1 MSFHFSFESASGEQ
15 RNLAPLRIAI
25 LGDFGAQTASA
36 ENRSTG
42 PLPVDC
48 DNFDKVFAQ
57 MGVTLDMPPCKEGTP
72 DLKLQFRNLEDF
84 HPDKLL
90 PRLDPLGHLTD
101 LWAKLLHPA
110 SSHAAAKEIQ
120 EILKIGAAPAETQ
133 PATATESVEAMLAR
147 LLEKPV
153 SEQHQASSPAQ
164 LANRLIQQIVGSNVP
179 GLHPQ
184 QSQLA
189 ALVDAELTACLRA
202 ILHHPSFQA
211 LEAVW
216 RGLDFLVRN
225 ITEEVKL
232 SIINTRQDE
241 LAAML
246 SAEDLA
252 KSVICRQ
259 LEEIRPAA
267 VLGLYTFGPQDSA
280 VLVGIARLAKACRAA
295 LVASAS
301 PHLVGCS
308 SFGAQPD
315 PDDWTKGSAAELESF
330 AGLRRRPE
338 AAHLG
343 LAMPRFLLRQPYG
356 KGSDAIEAFPFEE
369 MPAIPEHESY
379 LWGNP
384 ALLFGHLLADAFAA
398 HGSEMDVDGGGGEV
412 SGLPIHKFTRD
423 GETHVKPCAEAWL
436 NERAAAA
443 ILSHGIMPVLSVRGR
458 DAAQLLTL
466 RTISNPPVP
475 LAVRL
480 EFEE

>member
-15 RNLAPLRIAI
+15 RSLAPLRIAI
-25 LGDFGAQTASA
+25 LGDFGAPTASA
-36 ENRSTG
+36 EDRSAG

-48 DNFDKVFAQ
+48 DNFDKVFEQ
-57 MGVTLDMPPCKEGTP
+57 IGVTLDMPPCKEGCP
-72 DLKLQFRNLEDF
+72 ELKLQFRTLEDF
-84 HPDKLL
+84 HPDRLL
-90 PRLDPLGHLTD
+90 PRLDPLAHLTD
-101 LWAKLLHPA
+101 LRAKLLHPA
-110 SSHAAAKEIQ
+110 SSQAAAKEKQ
-120 EILKIGAAPAETQ
+120 EVLKIGTAPGEAPSAA
-133 PATATESVEAMLAR
+133 ATESVEEMLAR

-153 SEQHQASSPAQ
+153 SEPHQASSPAQ
-164 LANRLIQQIVGSNVP
+164 LAHRLIQQIVGSNVP

-189 ALVDAELTACLRA
+189 TLVDAELSACLRA

-232 SIINTRQDE
+232 FVINTRQDQ
-241 LAAML
+241 LATML

-252 KSVICRQ
+252 KSLICRQ
-259 LEEIRPAA
+259 LEKIRPAV
-267 VLGLYTFGPQDSA
+267 VLGLYTFGPPDNA
-280 VLVGIARLAKACRAA
+280 VLAGMARLAKACHAA
-295 LVASAS
+295 FVAGAS

-315 PDDWTKGSAAELESF
+315 PDDWTKGSPAELESF
-330 AGLRRRPE
+330 GEVRRMPE

-356 KGSDAIEAFPFEE
+356 KGSDTIEAFPFEE
-369 MPAIPEHESY
+369 MSTLPAHESY

-398 HGSEMDVDGGGGEV
+398 HGSEMELHGGGGEV
-412 SGLPIHKFTRD
+412 RGLPIHKFTRD

-436 NERAAAA
+436 SERAAAA
-443 ILSHGIMPVLSVRGR
+443 ILTHGIMPVLSIRGR
-458 DAAQLLTL
+458 DAVQLLTL
-466 RTISNPPVP
+466 RALSSPPVP